1 MGRIKNNIVKN
12 TMVFRTAAG
21 WFPFINL
28 NIFTMPD
35 SISALNKVVFGI
47 FTITSILL
55 YCIINIVGYFGCLYI
70 IKHTELEKKY
80 PKLSPIIKYYQNTSV
95 IFLIIEI
102 IFVVST
108 LLLVM
113 GLCLHLLYISN
124 DI

>member
-1 MGRIKNNIVKN
+1 MGIIAMERIKNYIVKN
-12 TMVFRTAAG
+12 TMFYG
-21 WFPFINL
+21 WFPFMNL
-28 NIFTMPD
+28 NILTMPD

-95 IFLIIEI
+95 IF
-102 IFVVST
+102 
-108 LLLVM
+108 
-113 GLCLHLLYISN
+113 
-124 DI
+124 

>member
-1 MGRIKNNIVKN
+1 
-12 TMVFRTAAG
+12 
-21 WFPFINL
+21 
-28 NIFTMPD
+28 MPD

-55 YCIINIVGYFGCLYI
+55 YCIINIVGYFGCLYM

-95 IFLIIEI
+95 IFLTIEI

>member
-1 MGRIKNNIVKN
+1 
-12 TMVFRTAAG
+12 
-21 WFPFINL
+21 
-28 NIFTMPD
+28 MPE

-70 IKHTELEKKY
+70 IKHTELEKKKY

-95 IFLIIEI
+95 IFLTIEI